1 MGYIYKI
8 TNLIN
13 QKIYIGK
20 TIDSIYNRFSK
31 HKYEAIYHPER
42 TSPLHAAI
50 RKYGPDDFII
60 EKVEE
65 CNNEILSERDRYW
78 IKFYNSYEDKN
89 VGYNATPGGEGNPKF
104 DKEIIISL
112 WKEGYNQTE
121 IASIVKCERHTVARY
136 IKDVT
141 SLEERKNRKN
151 RIIKDTTNYL
161 RYEETPFLELW
172 QKGYNIKEI
181 ADILHCNS
189 KTVSRRIQKVST
201 IEERKKNSGR
211 KGTPVCKIDKETGSI
226 LERFPSVT
234 SAAKYENCTDDTIRR
249 MCKNKNKTNKK
260 SYTYIY
266 EEEIKNEY

>member
-50 RKYGPDDFII
+50 RKYGPDNFII

-65 CNNEILSERDRYW
+65 CNNEILSERERYW

-104 DKEIIISL
+104 DKEILFRDLVKS
-112 WKEGYNQTE
+112 
-121 IASIVKCERHTVARY
+121 IA
-136 IKDVT
+136 
-141 SLEERKNRKN
+141 
-151 RIIKDTTNYL
+151 
-161 RYEETPFLELW
+161 
-172 QKGYNIKEI
+172 
-181 ADILHCNS
+181 
-189 KTVSRRIQKVST
+189 
-201 IEERKKNSGR
+201 
-211 KGTPVCKIDKETGSI
+211 IDK
-226 LERFPSVT
+226 
-234 SAAKYENCTDDTIRR
+234 AKKDEC
-249 MCKNKNKTNKK
+249 
-260 SYTYIY
+260 
-266 EEEIKNEY
+266 